1 MRRKGIAYLLRRF
14 SGRSWSSG
22 EVMVPEEALVYLAA
36 DGLAFHVDGP
46 ATYDR
51 ILRLEGSGKA
61 GGV

>member
-1 MRRKGIAYLLRRF
+1 
-14 SGRSWSSG
+14 
-22 EVMVPEEALVYLAA
+22 MVPEEALVYLAA